1 MAASPP
7 VGRVFAQPI
16 SRFKIG
22 VDQRKA
28 ADDHNAEQAVK
39 AGVATIR
46 AAIQAQKRH
55 STLTAESAPLT
66 SATNTDSLRT
76 KRIPSSG
83 TSIRTANMA
92 IRVAARPASP
102 NVLIR
107 SDSENCSAMKKSAAV
122 ACVSTHAG
130 PTTSMALQNA

>member
-1 MAASPP
+1 
-7 VGRVFAQPI
+7 
-16 SRFKIG
+16 
-22 VDQRKA
+22 
-28 ADDHNAEQAVK
+28 
-39 AGVATIR
+39 VATIR
-46 AAIQAQKRH
+46 AAIQAQKRR

-66 SATNTDSLRT
+66 SAANTGFVT
-76 KRIPSSG
+76 HQENIPSSG

-92 IRVAARPASP
+92 IRVATRPASP

-107 SDSENCSAMKKSAAV
+107 SDSENCSAMKESAAV